1 MDPKITAGVRKYMLP
16 LLIPNDACLDRNIIT
31 DANVMSYRD
40 ATEAM
45 SHIDSLVTAQGSVR
59 HLRQPIAARLS

>member
-31 DANVMSYRD
+31 DANVMTYRD

-59 HLRQPIAARLS
+59 HLRQPIATRLS